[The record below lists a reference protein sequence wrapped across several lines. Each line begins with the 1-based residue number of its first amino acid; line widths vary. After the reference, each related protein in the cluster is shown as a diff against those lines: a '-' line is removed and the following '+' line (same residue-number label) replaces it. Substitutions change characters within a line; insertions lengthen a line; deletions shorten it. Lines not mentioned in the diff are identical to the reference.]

1 MISTK
6 IINIFNTI
14 KGISFSRSKYI
25 LYNMQNLN
33 KFERK
38 YQRNINM

>member
-6 IINIFNTI
+6 IINIFITI
-14 KGISFSRSKYI
+14 KEISFQEANIY
-25 LYNMQNLN
+25 MQNLN

-38 YQRNINM
+38 YQRNIVM